1 MKKMKIF
8 AVALVCFTMQSL
20 TCLAGNDLISVNE
33 LPAPAVQFVAD
44 HFGNHDITT
53 IEKGKQGLKTTYT
66 VTLNDGT
73 SISFQK
79 NGKWKS
85 VKSIEN
91 AVPETLVPTTITNY
105 VSKNHPGQ
113 SIVKITND
121 MMGYDVELSNRV
133 DLSFS
138 QNPQLFG
145 MNF

>member
-8 AVALVCFTMQSL
+8 AVALV
-20 TCLAGNDLISVNE
+20 
-33 LPAPAVQFVAD
+33 
-44 HFGNHDITT
+44 T